1 MTNAPAAPGLS
12 PAERESRRVTV
23 IALIIVLLL
32 GALDQT
38 VVSTAMPRIVAQL
51 EGLDLYAWVTTVYLL
66 SSTVMVPIW
75 GKLGDLYGRKIILVW
90 GVSIFILGSALC
102 GMAGEFGSLP
112 LIGGGMVQL
121 IVCRGLQ
128 GIGGGALF
136 TSAFA
141 VIADLYPPRERGKM
155 SGYFGGVF
163 ALASIVGPLIGGFF
177 TEHGTVHLGGF
188 TLAGWRWV
196 FYVNLPLSA
205 LALFMIIARTPGLKA
220 GRGGKV
226 DILGAVLVVTA
237 FVPLLLALTWGGHLY
252 AWASPVILGLLAA
265 TVVSL
270 GLFVLVELKV
280 SEPLLPLDLFSNRVF
295 SLTNAAAFVISMA
308 FFGAITFVPLYL
320 QLGIG
325 VSATQSGMVMLP
337 MMFGLILS
345 STISGRMVTKIGRYK
360 PMMLFGGVA
369 MLAGILLM
377 TQLGPDTRAW
387 GVAIRMFVLGIGLG
401 PAQGLFAL
409 AAQNAVPVTRIGV
422 ATSSSQ
428 FFRQIGSTVGV
439 AVFGAVMT
447 HALAAESAKAG
458 GKAGALTLDDLQK
471 IALAQT
477 RSGLGAQHIAVDP
490 ALRIAFSRAIV
501 DLFWVGGAIAVLGFI
516 AIVLIPELPLRSHH
530 HPEPVAEPGE
540 QFVKEEEEVAA
551 GSA

>member
-1 MTNAPAAPGLS
+1 MND
-12 PAERESRRVTV
+12 ERASATSAKDEDSRRITV

-51 EGLDLYAWVTTVYLL
+51 RGLEIYSWVTTVYLL

-75 GKLGDLYGRKIILVW
+75 GKLGDLYGRKHVLIW

-102 GMAGEFGSLP
+102 GMSGEIERLP
-112 LIGGGMVQL
+112 LLGGGMTQL
-121 IVCRGLQ
+121 IVFRGLQ

-163 ALASIVGPLIGGFF
+163 ALASIVGPVIGGFF
-177 TEHGTVHLGGF
+177 TEHGTVHWGGL
-188 TLAGWRWV
+188 TIAGWRWV

-220 GRGGKV
+220 GRGGRIDV
-226 DILGAVLVVTA
+226 LGAALVVTA
-237 FVPLLLALTWGGHLY
+237 FVPLLLAMTWGGRLY
-252 AWASPVILGLLAA
+252 AWSSPQILGMLALTA
-265 TVVSL
+265 ISL
-270 GLFVLVELKV
+270 GLFVMVETRV
-280 SEPLLPLDLFSNRVF
+280 AEPILPLDLFGNKVF
-295 SLTNAAAFVISMA
+295 SLTNAASFVISMA
-308 FFGAITFVPLYL
+308 FFGAITFLPLYL

-325 VSATQSGMVMLP
+325 VSATQSGLIMLP

-345 STISGRMVTKIGRYK
+345 STISGRLVTTMGRYK
-360 PMMLFGGVA
+360 PMMLFGAV
-369 MLAGILLM
+369 MMMAGILLM
-377 TQLGPDTRAW
+377 TGLGPDTRPW
-387 GVAIRMFVLGIGLG
+387 GVALRVFVLGVGLG

-409 AAQNAVPVTRIGV
+409 AAQNAVPPARIGV
-422 ATSSSQ
+422 VTSSSQ

-439 AVFGAVMT
+439 AMFGAVMT
-447 HALAAESAKAG
+447 HALASESAKLGGGAG
-458 GKAGALTLDDLQK
+458 GALSLDQLQK

-477 RSGLGAQHIAVDP
+477 QHGLGARHVAVDP
-490 ALRIAFSRAIV
+490 LLKAAFSRAIV
-501 DLFWVGGAIAVLGFI
+501 DLFWVGAAIAVLGMI

-540 QFVKEEEEVAA
+540 EFLKEEEATA
-551 GSA
+551 